1 MAVMTMSRNS
11 ASPGRVSSEARA
23 REAAITNAVAAVL
36 ASSAAGVAV
45 DAGRAA
51 ALGAAAASVSAVAAV
66 ALPRASFTLHAGAV
80 STPGAPS
87 GAPPNAPPGARP
99 TAPPPELRPVPR
111 TAPPALLPVPVAVPA
126 STARVAIPDHPSTH
140 PTGAVVTAS
149 VVTAPPS
156 SSPALPSLAA
166 AHEAGRHAGAGAAA
180 ATSSAIAA
188 GIAAGRRAAA
198 GHGGAPTSGSAQ
210 NPVGALEDDLH
221 AGVAG
226 WTGEG
231 GSLASDRTLGFILPV
246 PSELLRSA
254 ETTRATLQAL
264 CSERT
269 IAFGPDDSDQSLKAS
284 LLRFNA
290 CASNK
295 AGAELQWLAVHTRRQ
310 AMEYRGPLTG
320 FQAVVAH
327 PTFARADQASEPPAS
342 SRPRR
347 DPPAALFA
355 TPARTTR
362 PQPLRQNPTPAP
374 ATSPASSR
382 PPTRALDAG
391 IRALPFSHVP
401 PSDKTTSAVAGAA
414 DERTPSSGRRPSTV
428 HAARM
433 LQSMLEE
440 EAQQD
445 PAATSQQVA
454 DVQSGVSE
462 VLTRLKSLSQSQSVA
477 NARLDGAFVGVVNG
491 QTAVM
496 AAAAEI
502 TASLH
507 AGKRPSGTSK
517 PPSKKAKTGG
527 ASAPK
532 HAGAAGKVAGGG
544 AMAVEAQADP
554 RYDYFSALV
563 HDCRVPVEMM
573 TAVFVSQ
580 PLFKQLAAM
589 VRMCHVS
596 VDHPG
601 LFGSYAC
608 HLVYEEGIVRTAKVV
623 EEGGKA
629 GPTHDAKT
637 SKMKNVVRN
646 KADHWLKQLYWLHG
660 VLPMALKPAEK
671 ATYEEMQKF
680 KFSEADCT
688 LLTNTIKKCADAVG
702 WPPSHP
708 IRIHT
713 KARVSTLRQL
723 LGAMTGRIKVESNV
737 GVILG
742 TAPFDELL
750 AVATENVRKKYT

>member
-1 MAVMTMSRNS
+1 M
-11 ASPGRVSSEARA
+11 
-23 REAAITNAVAAVL
+23 
-36 ASSAAGVAV
+36 

-66 ALPRASFTLHAGAV
+66 ALPPAPSAPHASAV
-80 STPGAPS
+80 STPGAPF
-87 GAPPNAPPGARP
+87 GAPPTAPPGAPP
-99 TAPPPELRPVPR
+99 TTPPALRPVHR
-111 TAPPALLPVPVAVPA
+111 TAPPALLPVSVALTA
-126 STARVAIPDHPSTH
+126 STARVAIPHHPSTH

-149 VVTAPPS
+149 VGAAPPS

-166 AHEAGRHAGAGAAA
+166 AQAAGRHAGAGTAAT
-180 ATSSAIAA
+180 TSSAIAA

-198 GHGGAPTSGSAQ
+198 SHGGAPTRGSAQ
-210 NPVGALEDDLH
+210 NPVGTLEDDLH

-231 GSLASDRTLGFILPV
+231 GSLVRDRTLGFILPV

-264 CSERT
+264 CAERT

-310 AMEYRGPLTG
+310 ALEYRGPLTG

-327 PTFARADQASEPPAS
+327 PTFVRVDQESELPAS
-342 SRPRR
+342 PGPRQ

-362 PQPLRQNPTPAP
+362 PQPRRRYPTPAP
-374 ATSPASSR
+374 ATSPALSL
-382 PPTRALDAG
+382 PPTRASDAG
-391 IRALPFSHVP
+391 IRLLPTSHMP
-401 PSDKTTSAVAGAA
+401 PSDKTTSDVEGAA

-428 HAARM
+428 LAARM

-496 AAAAEI
+496 ATAADI

-507 AGKRPSGTSK
+507 AGKRPSGTTK

-527 ASAPK
+527 APAAQPT
-532 HAGAAGKVAGGG
+532 GAAGVVAGGG
-544 AMAVEAQADP
+544 AVAVEAQVDA
-554 RYDYFSALV
+554 RFDYFSALV

-573 TAVFVSQ
+573 TAVLVSQ
-580 PLFKQLAAM
+580 PLFKQLAAI

-608 HLVYEEGIVRTAKVV
+608 HLVYEEGIARTAKVV

-660 VLPMALKPAEK
+660 VLPMALKPADK
-671 ATYEEMQKF
+671 ATYEEMQDF
-680 KFSEADCT
+680 KFSEADCI
-688 LLTNTIKKCADAVG
+688 LLNNTIAKCADAVG

-708 IRIHT
+708 IRMHT